1 MSPFDF
7 ADIEMYSDRE
17 EDLQALYAE
26 LAAEDDGVDTDP
38 SGGTGDELPPI
49 IQDEVP
55 EWDTWGEAA

>member
-1 MSPFDF
+1 MSPFTF

-26 LAAEDDGVDTDP
+26 LAAEDDGAD
-38 SGGTGDELPPI
+38 DELPPI

-55 EWDTWGEAA
+55 DYDFWGEAA